1 MKRILN
7 SMALG
12 AIVGATSGL
21 LIDSF
26 NKTQNTKR
34 TIKNVINGAVLGAAA
49 FGGKTTYMVVK
60 DFRDDIKNEVKQEIY
75 EKLEKEVLNNIDYNE
90 LKNDMHKIANDK
102 IDNVIEHIN
111 KTGNQKID
119 KAIQEINNQNILELE
134 KATTKKLNDVD
145 NSIQVIFKDIKSIR
159 SMISNNAKYIV
170 GENTTSATNKYDII
184 QSMVESG
191 EYTSYDIKSIIDKLN

>member
-75 EKLEKEVLNNIDYNE
+75 DKLEKEVLNNIDYNE
-90 LKNDMHKIANDK
+90 LKNDMRKIANDK
-102 IDNVIEHIN
+102 MDSVIEGIN
-111 KTGNQKID
+111 KTANDKIN
-119 KAIQEINNQNILELE
+119 KAVQEINNQNLLELD
-134 KATTKKLNDVD
+134 KATNKRMNDMD
-145 NSIQVIFKDIKSIR
+145 SSIQVIFKDMKSIR
-159 SMISNNAKYIV
+159 TMITNNTKCVV

>member
-34 TIKNVINGAVLGAAA
+34 TIKNIINGAVLGAAA

-75 EKLEKEVLNNIDYNE
+75 DKLEKEVLNNIDYNE
-90 LKNDMHKIANDK
+90 LKNNMHKITNDK
-102 IDNVIEHIN
+102 IDDVIKHIN
-111 KTGNQKID
+111 KTANQKID
-119 KAIQEINNQNILELE
+119 KAIQEINNQNLLELE

-145 NSIQVIFKDIKSIR
+145 SSIQVIFKDLKSIR
-159 SMISNNAKYIV
+159 SAMHNTKYVV